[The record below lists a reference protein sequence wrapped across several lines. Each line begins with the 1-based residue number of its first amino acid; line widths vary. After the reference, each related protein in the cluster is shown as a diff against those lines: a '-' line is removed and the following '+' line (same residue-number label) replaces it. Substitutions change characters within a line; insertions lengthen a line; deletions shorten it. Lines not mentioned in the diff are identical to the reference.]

1 MLLLVLFLDA
11 RYVKKSYSTCVLACV
26 GLMFELARYKDAKRR
41 VVENIVL
48 MAPSRKCASPDATHS
63 Y

>member
-1 MLLLVLFLDA
+1 ML
-11 RYVKKSYSTCVLACV
+11 KKSYSTCVLACV

-41 VVENIVL
+41 VMENIVL